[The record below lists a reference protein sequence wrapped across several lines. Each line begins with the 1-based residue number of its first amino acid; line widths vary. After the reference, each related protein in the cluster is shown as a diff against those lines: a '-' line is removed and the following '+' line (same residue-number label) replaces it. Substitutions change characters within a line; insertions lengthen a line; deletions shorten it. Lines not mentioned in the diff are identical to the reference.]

1 MSMKAIAP
9 LLLASILSPAI
20 SADPAP
26 DLVAVESAPAHA
38 TGYILVKPKAGVSDE
53 TYRAILTRVGAV
65 DYEREEHDLLR
76 KVVVPAGQE
85 QAIADQLAT
94 HPLIEWAQPDR
105 VQAPQSMPTEYRGTD
120 WSNPQNLWGQGV
132 QNGYADH
139 WTINSFDAWDITR
152 GAGQVLAIIDGGVN
166 DADPDDLAGK
176 IVQGGSGSTAGPES
190 VHGTH
195 VATTAVAAADN
206 GGTVGVAPEAK
217 VMPFV
222 ASTSSNV
229 AASLARA
236 ADMGVKVANISMGSN
251 HGLGAWVDSIDIS
264 GANYFRSKGGIVI
277 NAAGNAQDSTQ
288 QSPAAEAA
296 FLFVAATSSGSSYSV
311 AGYSNRGPSIDLC
324 APEFAANGGGTS
336 NAAPAVSAA
345 AALVWSVNP
354 AFTNVDVEAILKDS
368 AKARTDK
375 PDPSIYGTTCIDKA
389 LDVGGAVRLAVERA
403 NAAGAADALPPH
415 VEFKDDTPPVVSGVA
430 TVDVAAG
437 DDRGLA
443 KVVLLANGQVLG
455 EDLTPPYQFVLDSRA
470 LLALGIASGTLT
482 AEAIDLS
489 GKSAQA
495 RPLAFSVVK
504 PVTDTTPPTVALL
517 NAQGRKS
524 IAGKTLAAAKR
535 FTATVKGTDNLAL
548 DSLRVYVD
556 GVELGTVA
564 ASGDATRKMGRY
576 TLDTRTVPN
585 GLHVLKAVAMDGAG
599 NLAQA
604 SAKLKVKN
612 LKPRKK

>member
-1 MSMKAIAP
+1 MRKAIAT
-9 LLLASILSPAI
+9 LLLASNLSPCVFAD
-20 SADPAP
+20 SAPDPA
-26 DLVAVESAPAHA
+26 AVESSPAHA

-94 HPLIEWAQPDR
+94 HPLIEWAQPDQ

-139 WTINSFDAWDITR
+139 WTIHSFDAWDITR
-152 GAGQVLAIIDGGVN
+152 GASQVIAIIDGGVN
-166 DADPDDLAGK
+166 DADTDLTGK
-176 IVQGGSGSTAGPES
+176 IVPGGSGSTSGPQA

-195 VATTAVAAADN
+195 VAKTAVAAADN
-206 GGTVGVAPEAK
+206 GGNVGVAPEAK
-217 VMPFV
+217 IMPF
-222 ASTSSNV
+222 AGQYTSDD
-229 AASLARA
+229 AAALGKA
-236 ADMGVKVANISMGSN
+236 ADQGVKIANISQISN
-251 HGLGAWVDSIDIS
+251 GGVGVWRDSVMVS
-264 GANYFRSKGGIVI
+264 GAAYFRSKGGLVV
-277 NAAGNAQDSTQ
+277 NGAGNAQDSTQ

-296 FLFVAATSSGSSYSV
+296 FLFVAATSSGGAYSV

-324 APEFAANGGGTS
+324 APEFLVNGGGTS
-336 NAAPAVSAA
+336 NAGPAVAAA

-354 AFTNVDVEAILKDS
+354 AFTNMDVEQILKDA
-368 AKARTDK
+368 AKTRTDK

-389 LDVGGAVRLAVERA
+389 LDVGGAVKLAVQRA
-403 NAAGAADALPPH
+403 NAAGAADVLPPR
-415 VEFKDDTPPVVSGVA
+415 VEFVSDTPPMVQGVA

-443 KVVLLANGQVLG
+443 KVVLQANGQVIG
-455 EDLTPPYQFVLDSRA
+455 EDLTPPYQFVLDGPA
-470 LLALGIASGTLT
+470 LLKLGLASGTLT

-489 GKSAQA
+489 GKSAQTA

-504 PVTDTTPPTVALL
+504 PVTDTIPPTVALL
-517 NAQGRKS
+517 NVQGKKS
-524 IAGKTLAAAKR
+524 IAGKILAAKKV
-535 FTATVKGTDNLAL
+535 FTATVRGTDNLVL

-556 GVELGTVA
+556 GVETGKVA
-564 ASGDATRKMGRY
+564 ASGDATRKNGRY
-576 TLDTRTVPN
+576 ILDTRTVSN
-585 GLHVLKAVAMDGAG
+585 GLHVLKAVAMDSAG
-599 NLAQA
+599 NVAA
-604 SAKLKVKN
+604 VSAKLRVKN
-612 LKPRKK
+612 LKRKK